1 MSRTCENIL
10 DSILE
15 YKTQNTWSINATKD
29 HITPK
34 LLKNLNTINYKQE
47 LYSSAIFK
55 SLWTKEYEYPSG
67 KKDFITASGT
77 FNSMPLPNFE
87 DYNDELDASHIIFKQ
102 GVMHTNFGLANIGGY
117 VYHDTGDKYSSVY
130 DYFAKIIEVLENSTT
145 PGLLASL
152 ITGGTSVGVFTGFHK
167 KDIKFIAEDIDKDNP
182 SINAGV
188 YIIHIKDGATTNVE
202 ESIMGTNDL
211 FVNKWIYIV
220 DYGCKLDLTRKV
232 ANANGVID
240 DVSIIQYPD
249 SEVTINTYDKD
260 NQWRHID
267 ITAYQN
273 TKTIVNG
280 SVLCKNSSSAHNVVV
295 NHKGNNGLSRIKYH
309 SAIYNTNITDFIGSI
324 NVDKKAVGT
333 DAIMINKNLLMD
345 KSSKAKSIPKL
356 NINTKEIECSHG
368 CTISNID
375 EDEIYYLETLGVSRN
390 SARRLIADGHIQI

>member
-67 KKDFITASGT
+67 KKDFITSSGT
-77 FNSMPLPNFE
+77 FNSMPPPNFE
-87 DYNDELDASHIIFKQ
+87 DYNDELDGSHIIFKQ

-117 VYHDTGDKYSSVY
+117 VYHDTGDKFSNVY
-130 DYFAKIIEVLENSTT
+130 DYFAKTIDVLENSTT

-188 YIIHIKDGATTNVE
+188 YIVHIKDGATTNVE

-375 EDEIYYLETLGVSRN
+375 EDEIYYLETLGVSRK